1 MKIAVIG
8 TGYIGL
14 VTGACLAK
22 LGHQVICVDRDEAK
36 INLMRSGQS
45 PIYEPGLSELM
56 QECIASDSLLFTSD
70 TTAATKVSEAIF
82 VAVGTPTADD
92 GSHADLSHIFAAA
105 REIAQG
111 LDSFKIV
118 VVKSTVPAGTGRRV
132 QQEIKAANPDA
143 EFEMASNPEFL
154 REGTAIFDFMNP
166 DRIIVGVDGPRARA
180 VMDGIYVPLT
190 ERQCPLFHVS
200 LESAEI
206 IKYASNAF
214 LATKISFINEMATLC
229 ETLGANVL
237 DVARGMGA
245 DARIGPKFL
254 NPGPGF
260 GGSCFPKDTRALVA
274 LATDSGVELQITRAV
289 ISSNE
294 AVKHRMVEKI
304 VKLVGGS
311 VSGKIICVFGVTFKA
326 DTDDIRDAPSLTIVP
341 ALQQQGA
348 VIRIVDPKGF
358 ANGQV
363 ALPGVQWFDD
373 PYEAA
378 ESSDAIVIL
387 TEWRQFRILDLRR
400 ISASMTHPRMA
411 DLRNLFKA
419 SELKAAGFDSFTHAG
434 IG

>member
-36 INLMRSGQS
+36 IDLMRAGQS

-56 QECIASDSLLFTSD
+56 QECIANDALHFTSD
-70 TTAATKVSEAIF
+70 TAAATKSSEAIF
-82 VAVGTPTADD
+82 IAVGTPTAED
-92 GSHADLSHIFAAA
+92 GSHADLSHIFGAA
-105 REIAQG
+105 REVAAGI
-111 LDSFKIV
+111 DSFKVV

-132 QQEIKAANPDA
+132 EQEIKTTNPSA

-166 DRIIVGVDGPRARA
+166 DRIIVGVNGPRARA
-180 VMDGIYVPLT
+180 VMDSIYVPLT

-229 ETLGANVL
+229 EALGANVL
-237 DVARGMGA
+237 DVAKGMGA
-245 DARIGPKFL
+245 DGRIGPKFL

-274 LATDSGVELQITRAV
+274 LATDSGVELQITKAV

-304 VKLVGGS
+304 VTLVGGNLL
-311 VSGKIICVFGVTFKA
+311 GKTICVFGVTFKA

-341 ALQQQGA
+341 ALQVQGA
-348 VIRIVDPKGF
+348 TVRIVDPKG
-358 ANGQV
+358 AVNGRLV
-363 ALPGVQWFDD
+363 LPGVFWFDD

-378 ESSDAIVIL
+378 KLSDAIVVL

-400 ISASMTHPRMA
+400 IATSMRHARIA
-411 DLRNLFKA
+411 DLRNLFKPL
-419 SELKAAGFDSFTHAG
+419 ELKTAGFESFTHIG

>member
-36 INLMRSGQS
+36 INMMRAGQS

-56 QECIASDSLLFTSD
+56 QECIADEALRFTSD
-70 TTAATKVSEAIF
+70 TVEATKASEAIF
-82 VAVGTPTADD
+82 IAVGTPTAED
-92 GSHADLSHIFAAA
+92 GNHANLSHIFGAA
-105 REIAQG
+105 RDIAKG
-111 LDSFKIV
+111 IDSFKVV
-118 VVKSTVPAGTGRRV
+118 VVKSTVPAGTGRKV
-132 QQEIKAANPDA
+132 EQEIRSANPSA
-143 EFEMASNPEFL
+143 EFEMSSNPEFL

-166 DRIIVGVDGPRARA
+166 DRIIVGVNGPRARA

-214 LATKISFINEMATLC
+214 LATKISFINEMAILC

-237 DVARGMGA
+237 DVAKGMGA
-245 DARIGPKFL
+245 DGRIGPKFL

-274 LATDSGVELQITRAV
+274 LATDSGVELQITKAV
-289 ISSNE
+289 IASNE
-294 AVKHRMVEKI
+294 AVKRRMVEKI
-304 VKLVGGS
+304 ATLVGGNLRD
-311 VSGKIICVFGVTFKA
+311 KTICVLGVTFKA
-326 DTDDIRDAPSLTIVP
+326 DTDDIRDAPSLTIIP
-341 ALQQQGA
+341 ALQALGA
-348 VIRIVDPKGF
+348 AVRIVDPKGA
-358 ANGQV
+358 ANGEA
-363 ALPGVQWFDD
+363 ALPGTTWYDD

-378 ESSDAIVIL
+378 KSSDAVVIL

-400 ISASMTHPRMA
+400 IASGMRQPRIA
-411 DLRNLFKA
+411 DLRNLFKPT
-419 SELKAAGFDSFTHAG
+419 ELKAAGFESYTHAG

>member
-1 MKIAVIG
+1 MKITVIG

-14 VTGACLAK
+14 VTGACMAK

-36 INLMRSGQS
+36 INHMRAGQS

-56 QECIASDSLLFTSD
+56 QECIANDALHFTSD
-70 TTAATKVSEAIF
+70 TTAATKASEAIF
-82 VAVGTPTADD
+82 IAVGTPTGED
-92 GSHADLSHIFAAA
+92 GSHADLSHIFTAA
-105 REIAQG
+105 REIAKG
-111 LDSFKIV
+111 IDSFKVV

-132 QQEIKAANPDA
+132 QQEIKAVNPVA

-166 DRIIVGVDGPRARA
+166 DRIIVGGDGGRARA
-180 VMDGIYVPLT
+180 IMDGIYVPLT

-214 LATKISFINEMATLC
+214 LATKISFINEIAILC

-237 DVARGMGA
+237 DVAKGIGA
-245 DARIGPKFL
+245 DVRIGPKFL

-274 LATDSGVELQITRAV
+274 LATDSGVELQITKAV

-294 AVKHRMVEKI
+294 AVKLRMVDKI
-304 VKLVGGS
+304 VALVGGD
-311 VSGKIICVFGVTFKA
+311 VRGKTICVFGVTFKA
-326 DTDDIRDAPSLTIVP
+326 DTDDIRDAPSLTIIP
-341 ALQQQGA
+341 ALQAKGA
-348 VIRIVDPKGF
+348 LIRIVDPKGA
-358 ANGQV
+358 ANGQL
-363 ALPGVQWFDD
+363 ALPDTQWLDD

-378 ESSDAIVIL
+378 HSSDAIVIL

-400 ISASMTHPRMA
+400 IATSMRQPRIA

-419 SELKAAGFDSFTHAG
+419 SELKTAGFESFTHAG